1 MSRLDFDLNIKQLQQ
16 DVLRMGA
23 LVESSVLMAYQ
34 ALFEDN
40 LAAAAQIAP
49 QDKEIDRYYRQIE
62 VDCIRVIAL
71 QSPVA
76 QDLRLVSTLMQLIRD
91 LERIGDYAKDL
102 GELAMRLALYPPP
115 ADLDRAKVMTQR
127 CRLML
132 SHSLA
137 ALTNLDAELGL
148 QIKEQDDAVDDDY
161 NSLYNSLAQ
170 LSDVAGPLE
179 PYLLMLLMI
188 RHLERMA
195 DHTTNIGQRVAYIVT
210 GSRT

>member
-1 MSRLDFDLNIKQLQQ
+1 MSRLDFNLQLKQLQQ

-23 LVESSVLMAYQ
+23 LVESSVVMAYQ
-34 ALFEDN
+34 SLFEND
-40 LAAAAQIAP
+40 LEAASRIAI
-49 QDKEIDRYYRQIE
+49 QDKVIDRYYRQIE
-62 VDCIRVIAL
+62 VDCTRVIAL

-102 GELAMRLALYPPP
+102 GELAMRLAAYPRPEC
-115 ADLDRAKVMTQR
+115 LDRVQVMTQR

-132 SHSLA
+132 SNSLE

-148 QIKEQDDAVDDDY
+148 QIKAQDDAVDDDY
-161 NSLYNSLAQ
+161 ESLYNALAQ
-170 LSDVAGPLE
+170 KSDVRGPIE
-179 PYLLMLLMI
+179 PYMLVLLMI

-210 GSRT
+210 GVRQ

>member
-1 MSRLDFDLNIKQLQQ
+1 MSKLDFDLQLKQLQQ

-23 LVESSVLMAYQ
+23 LVESSVLLAYQ
-34 ALFEDN
+34 SLFDRN
-40 LAAAAQIAP
+40 LAAAARIAP
-49 QDKEIDRYYRQIE
+49 QDKEIDRLYRQIE

-102 GELAMRLALYPPP
+102 GELAMRFAAYEPPGE
-115 ADLDRAKVMTQR
+115 LRRIQIMTQR

-137 ALTNLDAELGL
+137 ALTDLDAELGL
-148 QIKEQDDAVDDDY
+148 QIKQQDDAVDDDY
-161 NSLYNSLAQ
+161 ESLYNSLAQ
-170 LSDVAGPLE
+170 QSDVRGSIE
-179 PYLLMLLMI
+179 PILLMLLAI

>member
-1 MSRLDFDLNIKQLQQ
+1 MSRLDFDLQLKQLQQ

-23 LVESSVLMAYQ
+23 LVESSVLLAYQ
-34 ALFEDN
+34 GLFEDN
-40 LAAAAQIAP
+40 LAAAAQIAV

-76 QDLRLVSTLMQLIRD
+76 QDLRLVSTLMQAIRD

-102 GELAMRLALYPPP
+102 GELAMRLAAYPPLE
-115 ADLDRAKVMTQR
+115 DLDRVQVMTQR

-161 NSLYNSLAQ
+161 DSLYTSLAQ
-170 LSDVAGPLE
+170 RSDVRGPLE
-179 PYLLMLLMI
+179 PYMLVLLMI

-195 DHTTNIGQRVAYIVT
+195 DHATNIGQRVAYVVT
-210 GSRT
+210 GSRQ